1 MKVQKGVAEKRLR
14 PKYQFILTEKP
25 SLGRGVA
32 VSAFHRDCDRI
43 SEDKGDWGIS
53 GPHFFARQAAV

>member
-1 MKVQKGVAEKRLR
+1 MGIEKGVAEKRLR

-43 SEDKGDWGIS
+43 SEDME
-53 GPHFFARQAAV
+53 RQSDRHSNTPFRVV